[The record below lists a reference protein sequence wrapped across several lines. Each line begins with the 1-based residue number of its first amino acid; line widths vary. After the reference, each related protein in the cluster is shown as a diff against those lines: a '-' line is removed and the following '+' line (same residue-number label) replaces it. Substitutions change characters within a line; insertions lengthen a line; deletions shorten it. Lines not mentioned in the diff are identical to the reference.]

1 MGSNGFKSFLV
12 AAFSLFLVF
21 AGQLAFAQHEGGH
34 EAAPAE
40 QHEAGEHGPAE
51 ASAFNPGEAILHHI
65 ADSHEFHF
73 FSFKKS
79 DGSEFHATLP
89 LPVLVYSPQR
99 GFSAFMSSKFHHGHE
114 IYNGYKLEHDK
125 VVPVDAN
132 GNVDESVKV
141 YDFSI
146 TKNVSQMLLAL
157 IVLVLILTSLAKKY
171 LRGQGVTS
179 APKGFQNAVEP
190 VITFVRDDIAKPNL
204 GPKYKKYLPYL
215 LTVFFFIL
223 INNIFGLLPGAA
235 NVTGNIAF
243 TAVMGI
249 ISFFVIIFSTNKHY
263 WEHVFWFPGVPLPVK
278 LLMIPVELLGVFT
291 KPFALI
297 VRLFANMTAGHII
310 ILSFISLIFIFG
322 EMSKGAGYAFSPVSI
337 AFAVFIYVIEI
348 LVAFIQAYIFTNL
361 TAVFIGGA
369 IGDHHY
375 EEDVHPHH

>member
-1 MGSNGFKSFLV
+1 MGYIGLRSFIM
-12 AAFSLFLVF
+12 AAFSLFFTF
-21 AGQLAFAQHEGGH
+21 ATPAVFAQHEEAPQGAAAEHSAAGH
-34 EAAPAE
+34 ETAE
-40 QHEAGEHGPAE
+40 KEA
-51 ASAFNPGEAILHHI
+51 FKPGDAILHHI

-73 FSFKKS
+73 FTYKKS

-125 VVPVDAN
+125 VVAVDAN
-132 GNVDESVKV
+132 GNADESVKV

-157 IVLVLILTSLAKKY
+157 IVLVLILLSLAKKY
-171 LRGQGVTS
+171 LKGEGVTS

-223 INNIFGLLPGAA
+223 INNLFGLLPGAA

-249 ISFFVIIFSTNKHY
+249 ISFFVILFSTNKHY
-263 WEHVFWFPGVPLPVK
+263 WGHIFWFPGVPLPVK

-310 ILSFISLIFIFG
+310 ILSFISLIFIFA
-322 EMSKGAGYAFSPVSI
+322 EMSQVAGYAFSPVSI

-348 LVAFIQAYIFTNL
+348 LVAFIQAYIFTVL
-361 TAVFIGGA
+361 TAVFISGA
-369 IGDHHY
+369 IGDHHF
-375 EEDVHPHH
+375 EEDAQGHH